1 MDKSNWNCWYQH
13 SLSPT
18 APTIPDKIS
27 KLPNAPSTCRPA
39 FTYGYTITTSSFGIL
54 NILYNPSKQMERF
67 FPTNWREWKSF
78 YDASTSLHPFDKPR
92 YFLPN
97 IYALSYTAVNPYP
110 GIGFFELFVVLP
122 CEHRVRDPHLIT
134 NLRIMSTEWD
144 KRKRSNYRA
153 VVIESNWG
161 FGMTFCCGAG
171 WALMHSWGC
180 WY

>member
-1 MDKSNWNCWYQH
+1 MKVLLRC
-13 SLSPT
+13 
-18 APTIPDKIS
+18 
-27 KLPNAPSTCRPA
+27 
-39 FTYGYTITTSSFGIL
+39 
-54 NILYNPSKQMERF
+54 LYL
-67 FPTNWREWKSF
+67 
-78 YDASTSLHPFDKPR
+78 AHPFDKPR

-153 VVIESNWG
+153 VVIESN
-161 FGMTFCCGAG
+161 
-171 WALMHSWGC
+171 
-180 WY
+180 